1 MKPHTQAVREAQ
13 AWARIQAA
21 VEKRAAAAGV
31 KVAGLD
37 ATHRDPSLQQLFRM
51 EALAA
56 YLESAD
62 APQAEPQPEPEAKP
76 AKEGKHERK

>member
-21 VEKRAAAAGV
+21 VQRQRAAAGG
-31 KVAGLD
+31 KVEGLD
-37 ATHRDPSLQQLFRM
+37 ATHRDPVLQQLFRM

-56 YLESAD
+56 YLEGAG
-62 APQAEPQPEPEAKP
+62 APANEEPPAK
-76 AKEGKHERK
+76 AHKEGKRESTK